1 MLKVTA
7 FKKNAIGTS
16 LEILEQLYLYSVL
29 HFFMVSLDKN
39 FFVILCSTYTA
50 QRSDQNKLICICI
63 IWVGFIVR
71 QF

>member
-29 HFFMVSLDKN
+29 HFFMVSLDKKT
-39 FFVILCSTYTA
+39 FLTFL
-50 QRSDQNKLICICI
+50 
-63 IWVGFIVR
+63 VR
-71 QF
+71 PIPFKG